1 MNLAS
6 RAVAAIVV
14 SLLMVGCSSNL
25 APPVATTEPSGAAL
39 NPAATVYLVTD
50 YGAVG
55 DSSTDNQAAFQK
67 AIDAAGAAGGGRVE
81 IPPGTYLTGPIK
93 LRSGVDLHADAA
105 SVIKFSRNFA
115 DYPLVYTDAVGYQ
128 TLRHQ
133 SPITAESLHDF
144 AITGPGTFD
153 GSGDAWRPVKKSKL
167 TQEQWNTL
175 VKSGGVVDED
185 TQTWWPTAEAMEGQ
199 KALGNLHEQ
208 APPSEDQIRQY
219 SDLMR
224 PHFLLISNC
233 QNVLL
238 DGPTFQN
245 SPDWTVAL
253 VLSQNIVVRNVTVFN
268 QLYAQNGD
276 GIDLDSS
283 KDVLMEN
290 DTVYAGDDNICLK
303 SGRDEA
309 GRKRHRATENVII
322 RNCVTGWGHG
332 GIVIGSEMSGGV
344 HNIHVSNITC
354 RGTDIG
360 LRFKSVRGRG
370 GVVEDIHVDH
380 VTMTNI
386 RTSAILFDL
395 YYEQKNPHPEPVTE
409 RTPCFRNFQISN
421 ITCEGAGTAITVR
434 GLPELPL
441 SDVSISDTKITSDA
455 GAFLSAANNF
465 TLDDVQI
472 QCKKGPA
479 LSADNVTGLNLKNVD
494 AVSGTPA
501 PAPPTAMS
509 SAPMISPASAAPAL
523 PATAPAAP
531 ESSTEPTTSF

>member
-1 MNLAS
+1 MNRAS
-6 RAVAAIVV
+6 RTLLAAAL
-14 SLLMVGCSSNL
+14 SLLVVGCSSNQQ
-25 APPVATTEPSGAAL
+25 APIPTTEPTGATL
-39 NPAATVYLVTD
+39 SATPRVFNVSD
-50 YGAVG
+50 YGAVPDG
-55 DSSTDNQAAFQK
+55 TTNNQAAFQK

-93 LRSGVDLHADAA
+93 LLSGVDLHADAA
-105 SVIKFSRNFA
+105 ALVKFSRNFA

-133 SPITAESLHDF
+133 SPITAESLHDV

-153 GSGDAWRPVKKSKL
+153 GQGDAWRPVKKMKM
-167 TQEQWNTL
+167 TDDQWSDL
-175 VKSGGVVDED
+175 VKSGGVVDEA
-185 TQTWWPTAEAMEGQ
+185 TQTWWPTTQAMEGQ
-199 KALGNLHEQ
+199 HALGNLHEQ

-219 SDLMR
+219 SDLLR
-224 PHFLLISNC
+224 PHFVLISNC

-253 VLSQNIVVRNVTVFN
+253 VLSQNVVVRNVTVFN
-268 QLYAQNGD
+268 QFYAQNGD

-283 KDVLMEN
+283 KDVLMED

-309 GRKRHRATENVII
+309 GRKRHRATENVTI
-322 RNCVTGWGHG
+322 RNCTTGWGHG

-386 RTSAILFDL
+386 RATAIVFDL
-395 YYEQKNPHPEPVTE
+395 YYEQKNPHPEPLTE
-409 RTPCFRNFQISN
+409 KTPCFRNFVIHD
-421 ITCEGAGTAITVR
+421 ITCDGAAAAIVVR

-441 SDVSISDTKITSDA
+441 SDVTITDAKLSADA
-455 GAFLSAANNF
+455 GASLSYAKDI
-465 TLDDVQI
+465 TLKNVQI

-479 LSADNVTGLNLKNVD
+479 LTADSVTGLQLQNLD
-494 AVSGTPA
+494 AITTGA
-501 PAPPTAMS
+501 PT
-509 SAPMISPASAAPAL
+509 
-523 PATAPAAP
+523 TAPA
-531 ESSTEPTTSF
+531 SVH

>member
-6 RAVAAIVV
+6 RAVTAAIVSMLLAGCTGNTV
-14 SLLMVGCSSNL
+14 S
-25 APPVATTEPSGAAL
+25 PIATTEPSGAAL
-39 NPAATVYLVTD
+39 NPAAKVYLVTD
-50 YGAVG
+50 FGAVG
-55 DSSTDNQAAFQK
+55 DSTTNNQAAFQK

-81 IPPGTYLTGPIK
+81 IPPGTYLIGPIK

-105 SVIKFSRNFA
+105 SIVKFSRNFA

-133 SPITAESLHDF
+133 SPITAESLHDI
-144 AITGPGTFD
+144 AISGPGTFD

-167 TQEQWNTL
+167 TDQQWSDL

-185 TQTWWPTAEAMEGQ
+185 TQTWWPTEQAMEGQ
-199 KALGNLHEQ
+199 KALGNLHEI
-208 APPSEDQIRQY
+208 APPTEDQIRQY
-219 SDLMR
+219 SDLLR
-224 PHFLLISNC
+224 PHLLLISNC

-268 QLYAQNGD
+268 QFYAQNGD

-283 KDVLMEN
+283 KDVLIEN
-290 DTVYAGDDNICLK
+290 DSVYAGDDNICLK

-309 GRKRHRATENVII
+309 GRKRHRATENIII

-344 HNIHVSNITC
+344 RNVHVSNITC

-380 VTMTNI
+380 VTMTKI
-386 RTSAILFDL
+386 RTNAIVFDL
-395 YYEQKNPHPEPVTE
+395 YYEQKNPHAEPLSE
-409 RTPCFRNFQISN
+409 KTPCFRNFDIHD
-421 ITCEGAGTAITVR
+421 ITCDGAAGAIMMR

-441 SDVSISDTKITSDA
+441 SGITIADAKFTTDA
-455 GAFLSAANNF
+455 GVFLDYATQI
-465 TLDDVQI
+465 TLKNVQI

-479 LSADNVTGLNLKNVD
+479 LTAFSVCSLNLQDVD
-494 AVSGTPA
+494 AVSADAPPA
-501 PAPPTAMS
+501 STTMAPPTA
-509 SAPMISPASAAPAL
+509 APTAP
-523 PATAPAAP
+523 TAPAAP
-531 ESSTEPTTSF
+531 AAPEPTTEPTTSF